1 MGLVSV
7 AYRRY
12 LLPHLVHRACR
23 GAPMARQRELVVPM
37 AEGDVLEVGMGSAL
51 NLPFYDP
58 ARVRRLWG
66 LDPAEEMAPWAT
78 AAAGGAPFPVELI
91 RARGEE
97 IPLASRSADTVVLTY
112 TLCTVADPLTALRE
126 VARVLRPHGRLL
138 FCEHGVAPD
147 PGVRRWQELLNPAWR
162 RLSGG
167 CHLQRD
173 IPGLLRDGGF
183 RLGSLETG
191 YIRVWRPAGFNY
203 WGWAVPR

>member
-1 MGLVSV
+1 
-7 AYRRY
+7 
-12 LLPHLVHRACR
+12 
-23 GAPMARQRELVVPM
+23 MARQRELVVPM
-37 AEGDVLEVGMGSAL
+37 AEGDVLEVGMGSGL

-58 ARVRRLWG
+58 TRVRRIWG
-66 LDPAEEMAPWAT
+66 LDPAEEMAPWA
-78 AAAGGAPFPVELI
+78 ARAAGGAHFPVELI

-112 TLCTVADPLTALRE
+112 TLCTVEDPLAALRE

-183 RLGSLETG
+183 RLESLERG
-191 YIRVWRPAGFNY
+191 YIRVWRPAGYNY